1 MKVAL
6 IGFGNIGIGVEELIF
21 KNREKIKK
29 FTNKD
34 ISVKTV
40 LIKNTNKKRTPF
52 NEDIF
57 FTDDFDLILNDEEI
71 DTIIEL
77 TATEDEAFF
86 YIKNA
91 FKRGKNVI
99 TANKAVV
106 SKYYEELFEL
116 SKKYKVKFLYEASV
130 GGGVHII
137 KSILEDLPFNNIDS
151 ISGIL
156 NGTCNFILSEMS
168 KSDTEFKVALKK
180 AQELGFA
187 EPDPTADISG
197 IDTLRKTRILSSL
210 IFSKKVSSDKIF
222 LFGIDKL
229 DISDIKFLKNEG
241 YKLKLLGE
249 GKIQDN
255 KFYSYVMPV
264 AVSEDSVFYNIDG
277 ATNIIS
283 YHGDNIKDVS
293 FVGEGAG
300 RYPTSDS
307 ILRDLLD
314 IANENAILP
323 YIHSNEEVELSN
335 RDIKSKF
342 YFRVPK
348 EFYDFDDKFIEQK
361 FEFSENIYAFTKELN
376 LSKILDLFS
385 KIDSDNYFLAKIE

>member
-6 IGFGNIGIGVEELIF
+6 IGFGNIGKGVEELIF
-21 KNREKIKK
+21 KNHKKINEL
-29 FTNKD
+29 TNKD

-40 LIKNTNKKRTPF
+40 LINNKDKKRDPF
-52 NEDIF
+52 NKNIV
-57 FTDDFDLILNDEEI
+57 FTDDFNLILEDKEI
-71 DTIIEL
+71 ETIIEI
-77 TATEDEAFF
+77 TATEDEAFY
-86 YIKNA
+86 YIKDA
-91 FKRGKNVI
+91 FKSGKNVI

-106 SKYYEELFEL
+106 AKYFEELLYL

-137 KSILEDLPFNNIDS
+137 KSILEDLPFNNIKS

-156 NGTCNFILSEMS
+156 NGTCNFILSEMT
-168 KSDTEFKVALKK
+168 KNNTEFDNALKK

-187 EPDPTADISG
+187 EPDPTSDITG
-197 IDTLRKTRILSSL
+197 IDTLRKLRILSSI
-210 IFSKKVSSDKIF
+210 IFSKKVSLDKIF
-222 LFGIDKL
+222 LFGIDK
-229 DISDIKFLKNEG
+229 INASDIKILKDEG
-241 YKLKLLGE
+241 YKVKLLGE
-249 GKIQDN
+249 GKSQED

-264 AVSEDSVFYNIDG
+264 AIREDSVFYNIDG

-283 YHGDNIKDVS
+283 YCGDNIKDVS

-314 IANENAILP
+314 IANENAIEVYAHDNKELVL
-323 YIHSNEEVELSN
+323 SNE
-335 RDIKSKF
+335 DIKSRF
-342 YFRVPK
+342 YLRIPK
-348 EFYDFDDKFIEQK
+348 DFCDFDDKFIDKK
-361 FEFSENIYAFTKELN
+361 FETCENIHLFTEKIY

-385 KIDSDNYFLAKIE
+385 KVDRHDYFLAKIE